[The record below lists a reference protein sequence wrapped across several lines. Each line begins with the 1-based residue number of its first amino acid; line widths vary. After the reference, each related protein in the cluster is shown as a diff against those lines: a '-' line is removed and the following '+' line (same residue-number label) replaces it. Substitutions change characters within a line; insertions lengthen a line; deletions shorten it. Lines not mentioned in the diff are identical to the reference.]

1 MKGRDAMA
9 KDMYDVE
16 LGEPD
21 DDFMFNDA
29 QMEVVQSNEREISK
43 REKEINQIAKSINS
57 LAEVFKDIQTMV
69 IDQGTILDRID
80 YNVETTV
87 VNLQQANQE
96 LQRSS
101 DHQKSTTNR
110 LCIMI
115 LIFLIAIMFLI
126 LIFKPRRS

>member
-1 MKGRDAMA
+1 MA

-21 DDFMFNDA
+21 DGFMFNDA
-29 QMEVVQSNEREISK
+29 QLEVVQSNEREISK
-43 REKEINQIAKSINS
+43 REKEINQITKSINS

-96 LQRSS
+96 LQKSS